1 VTETATIPVHM
12 QRDHFDPAAELLRL
26 RAEAPLA
33 RTEISVG
40 QVPMPAWLVTRY
52 QDIRTVLGDSSRF
65 SNSGRSLFDRAAEA
79 APEVKELIPGERQG
93 MLLAYD
99 PPDHT
104 RLRRM
109 LTGQFTVHRMN
120 QLRPRVA
127 AIVEEH
133 LDAME
138 RQGRERPG
146 EPVDLMQAFALPVPS
161 LVICEL
167 LGVPYADRA
176 DFQRRS
182 SIQIDL
188 SLSFAERMTAA
199 AQAHEYMATLVDA
212 QRRDPGDN
220 LIGLLVREHGDA
232 IENDELV
239 GVASLLLIAGHETTA
254 SMIGLGTLLL
264 LRNRDQLA
272 ALREGRADVDGA
284 VEELLRH
291 LTIVHTGFTRTALV
305 DVELGGRQV
314 KAGDAVVC
322 SLPLA
327 NRDEQLGDHLD
338 QLDLSRE
345 PTSHLAFGHG
355 IHHCLGAPL
364 ARMEMRLAFPALV
377 RRFPTL
383 QLAVPFERVD
393 FRAAFFVYGLQSLPV
408 TWSAP

>member
-1 VTETATIPVHM
+1 MTETATIPVHM

-182 SIQIDL
+182 SVQIDL

-254 SMIGLGTLLL
+254 SMIG
-264 LRNRDQLA
+264 
-272 ALREGRADVDGA
+272 
-284 VEELLRH
+284 
-291 LTIVHTGFTRTALV
+291 
-305 DVELGGRQV
+305 
-314 KAGDAVVC
+314 
-322 SLPLA
+322 
-327 NRDEQLGDHLD
+327 
-338 QLDLSRE
+338 
-345 PTSHLAFGHG
+345 
-355 IHHCLGAPL
+355 
-364 ARMEMRLAFPALV
+364 
-377 RRFPTL
+377 
-383 QLAVPFERVD
+383 
-393 FRAAFFVYGLQSLPV
+393 
-408 TWSAP
+408 